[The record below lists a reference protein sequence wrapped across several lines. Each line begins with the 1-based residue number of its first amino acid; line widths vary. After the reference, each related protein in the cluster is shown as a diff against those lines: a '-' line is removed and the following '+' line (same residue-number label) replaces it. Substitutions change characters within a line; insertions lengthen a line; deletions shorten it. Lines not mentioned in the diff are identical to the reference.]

1 MNSFNNIVSKLNK
14 FTKKYYTKLLVKG
27 VLLFVALGVLFFMV
41 ILGVEYFLWLNSTGR
56 FILLFLFIAVELF
69 LVYKFIATPIF
80 YLLKL
85 KNGITN
91 KDASVLIGK
100 HFPEVGD
107 KLYNLLDLAD
117 DKNESELL
125 LASIDQRS
133 KNLDTI
139 AFTKAVNFKE
149 SYKYA
154 KYVAIPLVILGL
166 LWFSGNFSSFFSSY
180 KRVVNYDT
188 AYVPPAPFSFN
199 LLTPNLDVLETES
212 YTAQVI
218 TEGTVR
224 PDNVFIVIDGKEY
237 LLQEENSVY
246 SYTFTPPLKPQDFYF
261 ISNGIKSINYNLNPL
276 KTPSIQ
282 RFSLLLDYPSYTN
295 KPSEVIQSTGNAVFP
310 EGTKVTWNIEGKH
323 TENIQLLAN
332 DTVLNFHQSEEK
344 FNLSKRIYKDT
355 PYDLVTS
362 NKNVEHY
369 EKLSYEFTVI
379 KDGYPTIKVK
389 QALDSLNPNVSYY
402 SGETTDDFKVANI
415 KLVYYPSNNTDNK
428 QEVLLESPNTNYNQ
442 FYYTYP
448 SGLRLD
454 ENKNYSFYFEVTDN
468 DAIHKGKKTKS
479 QVFTQELLNTD
490 QIKNKELQNQQDIIN
505 NLDKSLEQFKEQKET
520 LKEINKNQKEKSSLN
535 FNEQRKVKDFLK
547 KQEEQENLMQK
558 FSKQLKENL
567 KKGDK
572 EDPLNKLLQE
582 RLERQEIEAKKNEKL
597 LDDLNKIADK
607 IKKEELVKKLE
618 ELAKKQQNSERNLE
632 QLLELTKRYYV
643 TEKASQ
649 LAKDLEKLAKKQ
661 EDASKNEKLE
671 TKEEEQKELN
681 KEFKELVKEL
691 EELKKDNKQLKKP
704 LDLNTDESK
713 EEDIKKEQS
722 AATEEIQKEKSENA
736 SEQEK
741 KDAGKEASKKQKSA
755 ADKMQQMGEQLEQS
769 SSASS
774 DSESIAEDAE
784 MLRQILDN
792 LVTFSFKQEGLY
804 DALSDKNTAA
814 SKTSMSVRKQQELRN
829 LFEHVDDSLFSL
841 SLRRAELSEFVN
853 EQITNVY
860 YNIDKAL
867 ENLAE
872 NRIYKGVSNQ
882 QYVLT
887 ASNSLADFLADIL
900 GNMQQSMSPGSGEG
914 ESGEGFQL
922 PDIIKGQGELGEKM
936 GKEGQKGKGKQG
948 KKPGEGK
955 SGGEEGKGEKR
966 KDGKKGGE
974 GDGEGAGENGQGGK
988 SGNGKDGKGNGKGGE
1003 NGSSQGQGELGEQE
1017 LEEIYEIYKEQQA
1030 IRQLLEN
1037 QLADFINSKDKQL
1050 AQKLV
1055 KQMEDFENDLL
1066 ENGITQRTVNKV
1078 NNIEH
1083 QLLKLENAA
1092 LKQGK
1097 KSEREGTT
1105 NKTDFSNPITT
1116 KPSLLDNYRNEVEI
1130 LNRQALPL
1138 RQIYQTKVKAYFKN
1152 DD

>member
-1 MNSFNNIVSKLNK
+1 MNIFNNIVSKLNK

-27 VLLFVALGVLFFMV
+27 LLLFIALGVLFFIV
-41 ILGVEYFLWLNSTGR
+41 VLGVEYFLWLNSTGR
-56 FILLFLFIAVELF
+56 FILLFIFIAVELF
-69 LVYKFIATPIF
+69 LVFKFIATPLF
-80 YLLKL
+80 YLLRL

-91 KDASVLIGK
+91 KDASILIGK

-107 KLYNLLDLAD
+107 KLYNLLDLSE
-117 DKNESELL
+117 DKNKSELL
-125 LASIDQRS
+125 LASIAQRS
-133 KNLDTI
+133 KNLDTVP
-139 AFTKAVNFKE
+139 FVKAISFKE
-149 SYKYA
+149 GFKYA
-154 KYVAIPLVILGL
+154 KYMAIPLVILGL
-166 LWFSGNFSSFFSSY
+166 LWLSGNFSNFFSSY

-188 AYVPPAPFSFN
+188 AYVPPAPFSFK
-199 LLTPNLDVLETES
+199 LLTNNLDVLETES

-218 TEGTVR
+218 TEG
-224 PDNVFIVIDGKEY
+224 NVKPENISIVIDGKEY

-246 SYTFTPPLKPQDFYF
+246 SYTFTPPLKLQDFYF
-261 ISNGIKSINYNLNPL
+261 ISNGIKSIDYHLNPL

-282 RFSLLLDYPSYTN
+282 RFNLLLNYPSYTN

-310 EGTKVTWNIEGKH
+310 EGTKVTWKIEGKH

-332 DTVLNFHQSEEK
+332 DTVLNFHQSKEK

-355 PYDLVTS
+355 PYDIVTS

-379 KDGYPTIKVK
+379 KDGYPTIEVN
-389 QALDSLNPNVSYY
+389 QVLDSLNPNVSYY
-402 SGETTDDFKVANI
+402 SGEATDDFKVDNI
-415 KLVYYPSNNTDNK
+415 KLVYYPSNNTENK
-428 QEVLLESPNTNYNQ
+428 QEVLLQSPNKNYNQ

-448 SGLRLD
+448 SGLQLD
-454 ENKNYSFYFEVTDN
+454 KNKNYSFYFEATDN

-479 QVFTQELLNTD
+479 QVFTQELLNTN

-505 NLDKSLEQFKEQKET
+505 NLDKSLEKFKEQKET

-535 FNEQRKVKDFLK
+535 FSEQRKVKDFLK

-572 EDPLNKLLQE
+572 QDPLNKLLQE

-597 LDDLNKIADK
+597 LDDLNKVADK

-649 LAKDLEKLAKKQ
+649 LAKYIEKLAKKQ
-661 EDASKNEKLE
+661 EKASKNEKLK

-681 KEFKELVKEL
+681 KEFDELVKEL
-691 EELKKDNKQLKKP
+691 EELKKENKELKKP
-704 LDLNTDESK
+704 LDLNTDKSK
-713 EEDIKKEQS
+713 EEDIKKEQGE
-722 AATEEIQKEKSENA
+722 ATEEIQKEKSKNA

-741 KDAGKEASKKQKSA
+741 KEASKEASKKQKSA
-755 ADKMQQMGEQLEQS
+755 ADKMQQMGEQIEQS
-769 SSASS
+769 SLASS
-774 DSESIAEDAE
+774 DSESISEDAE

-792 LVTFSFKQEGLY
+792 LVTFSFKQEGLF
-804 DALSDKNTAA
+804 DALSDETTAA
-814 SKTSMSVRKQQELRN
+814 SKTSVSVRKQQELRN

-853 EQITNVY
+853 EQITDVY
-860 YNIDKAL
+860 YNVDKAL

-900 GNMQQSMSPGSGEG
+900 GNMQQSMSSGSGQG

-922 PDIIKGQGELGEKM
+922 PDIIKGQGKVGEKM
-936 GKEGQKGKGKQG
+936 GKEGEKGKGKQG
-948 KKPGEGK
+948 QKPGEGK
-955 SGGEEGKGEKR
+955 SGGEEGKGEKG
-966 KDGKKGGE
+966 KSGKKPGE
-974 GDGEGAGENGQGGK
+974 GDGDGEGKNGEGGK
-988 SGNGKDGKGNGKGGE
+988 SGNSKDGKSNGKGGE
-1003 NGSSQGQGELGEQE
+1003 KGSSQGQGELGEQE
-1017 LEEIYEIYKEQQA
+1017 LEEIYEIYKEQQV

-1066 ENGITQRTVNKV
+1066 ENGITQRTINKV

-1152 DD
+1152 DN